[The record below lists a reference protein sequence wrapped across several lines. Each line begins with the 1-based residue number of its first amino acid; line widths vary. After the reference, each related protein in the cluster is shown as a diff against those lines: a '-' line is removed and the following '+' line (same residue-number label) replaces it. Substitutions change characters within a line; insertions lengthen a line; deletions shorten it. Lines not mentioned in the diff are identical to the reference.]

1 MGLAR
6 PEVSV
11 IIPTYKRAHL
21 VKRAIQSV
29 LRQTFKSFEILVV
42 DDGSADNTK
51 SVVEAIGDERI
62 RYIRHDVNKGLPATR
77 NTGIAAAKGSFI
89 AFLDDDDQWKETKLE
104 RQLEAIRKYDA
115 VLCGYTSTRNRRN
128 PRYRRTVVDSEVLR
142 RGNIFAPSGL
152 LARASVFDE
161 LRFDAELP
169 RGIGEDWDMY
179 IRMSQ
184 KYRIGYLEEPLM
196 VYEDSAQPGRITT
209 EQSNMTI
216 AELEKRIKVFNKHK
230 DFLGP
235 YWFDYHVAKFLLSH
249 IRYRGD
255 KLKQIMYTVKRCG
268 ILPVVAAFIDKVV
281 RRI

>member
-11 IIPTYKRAHL
+11 IIPTYNRAHL
-21 VKRAIQSV
+21 VERAIQSV

-51 SVVEAIGDERI
+51 SVVEAIRDERI
-62 RYIRHDVNKGLPATR
+62 RYIRHDVNKGLPAAR

-104 RQLEAIRKYDA
+104 RQLETIRNYDA
-115 VLCGYTSTRNRRN
+115 VLCGYISTRNRRN

-184 KYRIGYLEEPLM
+184 KYRIGYLGEPLL
-196 VYEDSAQPGRITT
+196 VYEDSAQMGRITT

-216 AELEKRIKVFNKHK
+216 AELEKRMKVLNKHK
-230 DFLGP
+230 DFFGP
-235 YWFDYHVAKFLLSH
+235 YWFDFHVARFLLSYTKHRVGKLQH
-249 IRYRGD
+249 IAYAVKQCGVLPVAAVFFD
-255 KLKQIMYTVKRCG
+255 KIVKR
-268 ILPVVAAFIDKVV
+268 I
-281 RRI
+281 

>member
-1 MGLAR
+1 MSFAR

-21 VKRAIQSV
+21 VERAIRSV

-89 AFLDDDDQWKETKLE
+89 AFLDDDDQWKETKLQ
-104 RQLEAIRKYDA
+104 RQLEVIREYDA
-115 VLCGYTSTRNRRN
+115 VLCGYISTRNRRN
-128 PRYRRTVVDSEVLR
+128 PRYSRTVVDSEVLR

-161 LRFDAELP
+161 LRFDTELP
-169 RGIGEDWDMY
+169 RGVGEDWDMY

-184 KYRIGYLEEPLM
+184 KYRIGYLGEPLL
-196 VYEDSAQPGRITT
+196 VYEDSAQTGRITT

-216 AELEKRIKVFNKHK
+216 SELEKRMKVLNKHK
-230 DFLGP
+230 EFFGT
-235 YWFDYHVAKFLLSH
+235 YWFDYHVARFLLSYM
-249 IRYRGD
+249 RYRVG
-255 KLKQIMYTVKRCG
+255 KLKHIAYVVKRCG
-268 ILPVVAAFIDKVV
+268 ILPVTAVFVNKLAGYK
-281 RRI
+281 